1 MGAICSLPCKMVMK
15 LYDCIEVI
23 ICCKCVTCA
32 ISTLKYLLAVIN
44 VLFIILGAVIGG
56 IGMYLLHDQ
65 YMSDT
70 YGGSV
75 HSAAVGFIAL
85 GIFTVLLAIVGCIG
99 ARNYNK
105 RALVFYMVCTFIIM
119 IIQLVFGI
127 EAAELAADG
136 GVFAICVKR
145 GTPAAPTVTGP
156 DGTDINVNCQTFVE
170 NGLRVGSY
178 ALWQNVWNDAES
190 YRCCKGS
197 YWKEGTTTMKADN
210 ELTAPSFMA
219 AHNTATRNCK
229 KWTLEDAKVIC
240 KAAAEYE
247 SAHTLMSKLQEDG
260 KCCGFGKPY
269 KIGENYVNQT
279 TGGVGKTTEGDGLG
293 CVRNTQVD
301 SLLPG
306 KGSGNQQLQQ
316 CYGYNMETAEA
327 LPAASFPGKCN
338 DNSGAPARATL
349 YGLYCNWYAGANGPV
364 STCGSAIDETNPFGL
379 YQGRCPEGVGQAVS
393 QNGIQTNSNVACG
406 SSCVTPAEGSVK
418 YPQIEYQEYDFPM
431 GDCPT
436 LCYPFGCAQVIYEY
450 VRLRLAG
457 FSLII
462 LLLVLVNTF
471 GFFSACCLA
480 VSHHVTDGQGD
491 LDRDERRKLNR
502 NPNTSE
508 RV

>member
-23 ICCKCVTCA
+23 VCCKCVTCA

-44 VLFIILGAVIGG
+44 VLFIILGAVIAG
-56 IGMYLLHDQ
+56 IGFYLLHDE

-75 HSAAVGFIAL
+75 KSAAVSFIVL

-105 RALVFYMVCTFIIM
+105 RALVLYMVCTFIIM

-127 EAAELAADG
+127 EAAELASDG
-136 GVFAICVKR
+136 GVYAICVKR
-145 GTPAAPTVTGP
+145 NTPNSPTVVGP
-156 DGTDINVNCQTFVE
+156 DGTNINVNCQTFVE
-170 NGLRVGSY
+170 NGLRIGSY

-197 YWKEGTTTMKADN
+197 YWEPGTTTMKTDDV
-210 ELTAPSFMA
+210 LTGPGFHA

-229 KWTLEDAKVIC
+229 QWSLEDAKAIC
-240 KAAAEYE
+240 SAAAQYE
-247 SAHTLMSKLQEDG
+247 SAHTLMAKLQEDG

-269 KIGENYVNQT
+269 KLGENFFNETSGNVE
-279 TGGVGKTTEGDGLG
+279 KTSGQDGLG
-293 CVRNTQVD
+293 CVRNSKTD
-301 SLLPG
+301 SLIPS
-306 KGSGNQQLQQ
+306 GSNGQLQQ
-316 CYGYNMETAEA
+316 CYGYSMQQEGNA
-327 LPAASFPGKCN
+327 LPEATFPGKC
-338 DNSGAPARATL
+338 APLVTQLRPKL
-349 YGLYCNWYAGANGPV
+349 NGLYCNWYAGPNGPV
-364 STCGSAIDETNPFGL
+364 STCGSSLEERNPFGN
-379 YQGRCPEGVGQAVS
+379 YADRCNQAQGVPVD
-393 QNGIQTNSNVACG
+393 QNGIG
-406 SSCVTPAEGSVK
+406 SCPGCVSPKEGAVK

-450 VRLRLAG
+450 VRNRLAV
-457 FSLII
+457 FSLIVM
-462 LLLVLVNTF
+462 LLVLVNTF
-471 GFFSACCLA
+471 GFFAACCLA

-491 LDRDERRKLNR
+491 LDSNERRKLNR